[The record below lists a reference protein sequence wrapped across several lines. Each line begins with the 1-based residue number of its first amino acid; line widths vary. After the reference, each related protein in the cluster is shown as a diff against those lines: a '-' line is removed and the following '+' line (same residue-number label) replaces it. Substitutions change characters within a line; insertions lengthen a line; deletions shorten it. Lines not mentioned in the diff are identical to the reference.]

1 MYKCSAVVL
10 TTIVA
15 PLLDTHTVHQVDQHD
30 ESALEDVRSVPF
42 SGLSSSDDLGDSP
55 RRQSFSGFSTPLT
68 SPKLSSLDTSD
79 EFGVGI
85 GSPGS
90 PPPFAVRDAKQNQ
103 NTAVSSPFRWENL
116 LNESAY
122 SSPVL
127 KSPPNAHFR
136 AKGPLRG
143 MDDEAKFDASLNGF
157 PSGVMS
163 PRIIHGTQ
171 VRETNY
177 AIYYCCF

>member
-1 MYKCSAVVL
+1 M
-10 TTIVA
+10 
-15 PLLDTHTVHQVDQHD
+15 
-30 ESALEDVRSVPF
+30 PF
-42 SGLSSSDDLGDSP
+42 SGLSSSEDLGDSP

-90 PPPFAVRDAKQNQ
+90 PPPFAVQNAKQNQ
-103 NTAVSSPFRWENL
+103 SNNGGGAAPGMSSPFRWETL

-127 KSPPNAHFR
+127 KSPPHSR
-136 AKGPLRG
+136 SRSKGPSYGARG
-143 MDDEAKFDASLNGF
+143 TSGEHFGAAMDDEAKLDASLAGGL

-171 VRETNY
+171 VRTS
-177 AIYYCCF
+177 IVL

>member
-1 MYKCSAVVL
+1 M
-10 TTIVA
+10 IVA
-15 PLLDTHTVHQVDQHD
+15 PQHDHVVHLVDQHD
-30 ESALEDVRSVPF
+30 ESASEDIRSVPF
-42 SGLSSSDDLGDSP
+42 LGLSSSDDLGDSP

-79 EFGVGI
+79 EFGVGGI

-90 PPPFAVRDAKQNQ
+90 PPPFAVRNAKQHESN
-103 NTAVSSPFRWENL
+103 NGTAVPAVSSPFRWENL

-127 KSPPNAHFR
+127 KSPPHSRFR
-136 AKGPLRG
+136 AKGLPHGPRG
-143 MDDEAKFDASLNGF
+143 EHFGAAVDDEAKLDASQGSHTGL

-171 VRETNY
+171 VRY
-177 AIYYCCF
+177 